1 MRPLPFLFIILL
13 AVSASAVFAQA
24 PPPPKPK
31 KTTTVRGDKNSRPVR
46 INGAVRAEGDWLKE
60 PSGKYFTAKGAY
72 KVNFPVRPQTTKVPM
87 DSAFG
92 KTTLTIDIVGT
103 ALAAYFVGYF
113 DFPSEITEKYMLDI
127 RYNQM
132 RDTQTQQMS
141 GVLKKD
147 QEFYFGSYYGREI
160 VIEGKGKTYTGRVLL
175 VGARMFMM
183 AVETKG
189 TLSTQPEK
197 IRSSHLKRI
206 KAFFDSFEVTAVQHA
221 ILQPVDLPEDF
232 GVTHEGEVLTS
243 DFLKVAWQMP
253 EGWTFS
259 EEVGDLLF
267 ETGKEELRN
276 ENEELAKYLTNANA
290 RLIAFV
296 SDTDPETTTPNAVI
310 YVLVERADFPNFLPR
325 SAANSFI
332 KLYLTPTETVTEPVT
347 VGKIGGIEFASF
359 EYYNTVDDSH
369 SKLYFA
375 NRFGVALEFKFIYRD
390 PADLK
395 KMTDS
400 LNTLRMTDE

>member
-1 MRPLPFLFIILL
+1 MRIEALLTAISIL
-13 AVSASAVFAQA
+13 VYTFAAAAQSPEPPS
-24 PPPPKPK
+24 PPPAKIK
-31 KTTTVRGDKNSRPVR
+31 GVQSVRGDWVKDR
-46 INGAVRAEGDWLKE
+46 
-60 PSGKYFTAKGAY
+60 SGKFTTAKGAY
-72 KVNFPVRPQTTKVPM
+72 KIAFPVSPQTTKVPM

-103 ALAAYFVGYF
+103 ALAAYYVGYF
-113 DFPSEITEKYMLDI
+113 DFPSEITEKYMLDV
-127 RYNQM
+127 RYDQM
-132 RDTQTQQMS
+132 RDTQTEQMA
-141 GVLKKD
+141 GVLRKD

-160 VIEGKGKTYTGRVLL
+160 VIEGKGKTYTGRVIL

-183 AVETKG
+183 AVETRG
-189 TLSTQPEK
+189 TLSTQSEK

-221 ILQPVDLPEDF
+221 TLQPVELPEDF
-232 GVTHEGEVLTS
+232 GITLEDDVLTS
-243 DFLKVAWQMP
+243 DFLKVAWQIP

-276 ENEELAKYLTNANA
+276 KNEKLAKYLTNTNV

-296 SDTDPETTTPNAVI
+296 SDTDPETTTPNALI
-310 YVLVERADFPNFLPR
+310 YVFVERADFPNFLPR

-332 KLYLTPTETVTEPVT
+332 ELYLTPTETVTERVT
-347 VGKIGGIEFASF
+347 VGTIGGIEFASF
-359 EYYNTVDDSH
+359 GYYNSADDSH

-375 NRFGVALEFKFIYRD
+375 NRMGTSFEFKLVYRD

-395 KMTDS
+395 IMTEA
-400 LNTLRMTDE
+400 LNTIRTVDE